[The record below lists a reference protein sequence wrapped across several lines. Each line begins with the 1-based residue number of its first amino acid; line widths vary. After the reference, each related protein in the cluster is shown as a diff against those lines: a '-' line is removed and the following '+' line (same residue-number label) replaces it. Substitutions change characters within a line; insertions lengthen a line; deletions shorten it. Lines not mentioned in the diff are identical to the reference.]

1 VEKENYKLSRLIP
14 GPRENYDRNS
24 SGEIMQPL
32 ALILNIAIVVGI
44 VGIVVYWVRRFAVFL
59 GYKAVQPDVLQIAE
73 LLKTQPLR
81 DRSDVVLEGHY
92 GGNPTIV
99 RFSHRVDTPGL
110 DIQMRVPAAIS
121 FFLIPKNI
129 QGRNEGR
136 VLMRT
141 GSAPLDRKF
150 NARTDH
156 PVEFKMLTAATAI
169 KSGLEQLC
177 CSTQTGLTVRDRVI
191 ELSELTIPPFAA
203 NHVFDH
209 LQSML
214 TLAKAI
220 HEMPGA
226 DRIKVDPLPRH
237 GSSWPVRIVLAG
249 GLVCLV
255 ALLFT
260 QPYNRIP
267 GASANANAAAP
278 PAGVAPGDA
287 VRMQQLQGWHAATR
301 DDFPAAVQRYL
312 QQRRLSPSGHI
323 VADFGGSGSAI
334 DSAYLLVDTAGR
346 KRVTILS
353 RGAVAYDALFP
364 KVDFLARIPKSTL
377 GKIQWMSSGPPL
389 PPDGDGLLVVQ
400 NANDPTASVVLLRHG
415 PETLSA
421 RPADF
426 NKIDLATQ

>member
-1 VEKENYKLSRLIP
+1 
-14 GPRENYDRNS
+14 
-24 SGEIMQPL
+24 MQPL
-32 ALILNIAIVVGI
+32 ALILNITIVVGI
-44 VGIVVYWVRRFAVFL
+44 IGIVVYWVRRFAVFL
-59 GYKAVQPDVLQIAE
+59 GYKSIAPDVLQIAE
-73 LLKTQPLR
+73 LLRAQPLR
-81 DRSDVVLEGHY
+81 DRSDVVLEGYY
-92 GGNPTIV
+92 GGNPTII

-121 FFLIPKNI
+121 FVLIPKNI

-141 GSAPLDRKF
+141 GSPPLDRKF

-169 KSGLEQLC
+169 KTGLEQLC
-177 CSTQTGLTVRDRVI
+177 CSTQTGLTVRDRVM
-191 ELSELTIPPFAA
+191 ELSELTIPPFTA

-226 DRIKVDPLPRH
+226 DRIKVDPLPRR
-237 GSSWPVRIVLAG
+237 GSSWPVRIALAG

-278 PAGVAPGDA
+278 PSGVAPGDA
-287 VRMQQLQGWHAATR
+287 VRMQQLQGWHAATG

-323 VADFGGSGSAI
+323 VADFSGSGSAI
-334 DSAYLLVDTAGR
+334 DSAYLLVDTSGR
-346 KRVTILS
+346 KRVTMLS
-353 RGAVAYDALFP
+353 RGAVAYDAIFP
-364 KVDFLARIPKSTL
+364 KVEFLARISKSAM

-389 PPDGDGLLVVQ
+389 TPDGDGLLVVQ
-400 NANDPTASVVLLRHG
+400 DANDPTASVVLLRHG
-415 PETLSA
+415 PQTLSA

>member
-1 VEKENYKLSRLIP
+1 
-14 GPRENYDRNS
+14 
-24 SGEIMQPL
+24 MQPL

-59 GYKAVQPDVLQIAE
+59 GYKAIEPDVLQIAE
-73 LLKTQPLR
+73 LLKAQPLR

-92 GGNPTIV
+92 GGNPTII

-110 DIQMRVPAAIS
+110 DIQMRVPATIS
-121 FFLIPKNI
+121 FFLMPKNFAAT
-129 QGRNEGR
+129 NEGR

-141 GSAPLDRKF
+141 GSAPLDRRF

-156 PVEFKMLTAATAI
+156 PMEFKMLTAGAAI
-169 KSGLEQLC
+169 KPSLEQLC
-177 CSTQTGLTVRDRVI
+177 CSTQTGLTVKDRVI
-191 ELSELTIPPFAA
+191 ELSELTIPPFTA

-226 DRIKVDPLPRH
+226 DLVKVDPLARR
-237 GSSWPVRIVLAG
+237 GSSWPVRIALAG
-249 GLVCLV
+249 GLVCLA

-260 QPYNRIP
+260 QPYNRVP
-267 GASANANAAAP
+267 DASANTVAP
-278 PAGVAPGDA
+278 PAGVMPVDA
-287 VRMQQLQGWHAATR
+287 IRLQQLQGWHAATR
-301 DDFPAAVQRYL
+301 DDFAGAVQRYL
-312 QQRRLSPSGHI
+312 QQRRLEPAGHI
-323 VADFGGSGSAI
+323 AADFEGSSRLS
-334 DSAYLLVDTAGR
+334 DSAYLLIDTSGR
-346 KRVTILS
+346 KRVSMLA
-353 RGAVAYDALFP
+353 RGAVAYDAIFP
-364 KVDFLARIPKSTL
+364 RVDFLARIPKSAMA
-377 GKIQWMSSGPPL
+377 KIQWMSSGPPL
-389 PPDGDGLLVVQ
+389 PSDGDGLLVVQ

-415 PETLSA
+415 AQTLSA

>member
-1 VEKENYKLSRLIP
+1 
-14 GPRENYDRNS
+14 
-24 SGEIMQPL
+24 MQPL

-59 GYKAVQPDVLQIAE
+59 GYKAIEPDVLQIAE
-73 LLKTQPLR
+73 LLKAQPLR

-92 GGNPTIV
+92 GGNPTII

-110 DIQMRVPAAIS
+110 DIQMRVPASIS
-121 FFLIPKNI
+121 FFLMPKNFAAT
-129 QGRNEGR
+129 NEGR

-141 GSAPLDRKF
+141 GSAPLDRRF

-156 PVEFKMLTAATAI
+156 PMEFKMLTAGAAI
-169 KSGLEQLC
+169 KTSLEQLC
-177 CSTQTGLTVRDRVI
+177 CSTQTGVTVKDRVI
-191 ELSELTIPPFAA
+191 ELSELTIPPFTA

-226 DRIKVDPLPRH
+226 DLVKVDPLARR
-237 GSSWPVRIVLAG
+237 GSSWPVRIALAG

-260 QPYNRIP
+260 QPYNRVP
-267 GASANANAAAP
+267 DASANTVAP
-278 PAGVAPGDA
+278 PAGVMPADA
-287 VRMQQLQGWHAATR
+287 VRLQQLQGWHAATS
-301 DDFPAAVQRYL
+301 DDFSGAVQRYL
-312 QQRRLSPSGHI
+312 EQRRLEPVGHI
-323 VADFGGSGSAI
+323 AADFEGSSRLS
-334 DSAYLLVDTAGR
+334 DSAYLLIDSSGR
-346 KRVTILS
+346 KRVS
-353 RGAVAYDALFP
+353 MVARGAVAYDAIFSR
-364 KVDFLARIPKSTL
+364 VDFLARIPKSAMA
-377 GKIQWMSSGPPL
+377 KIQWMLSGPPL

-415 PETLSA
+415 AQTLSA

>member
-1 VEKENYKLSRLIP
+1 
-14 GPRENYDRNS
+14 
-24 SGEIMQPL
+24 MQPL
-32 ALILNIAIVVGI
+32 ALILNITIIVGI
-44 VGIVVYWVRRFAVFL
+44 IGIVVYWVRHFAVFL
-59 GYKAVQPDVLQIAE
+59 GYKAITPDILQIAE
-73 LLKTQPLR
+73 LLKAQPLR

-92 GGNPTIV
+92 GGNPTII

-110 DIQMRVPAAIS
+110 DIQMRVPATTS
-121 FFLIPKNI
+121 FSLMPKI
-129 QGRNEGR
+129 FAGRNEGR

-141 GSAPLDRKF
+141 GSAPLDRRF
-150 NARTDH
+150 HARTDH
-156 PVEFKMLTAATAI
+156 PMEFKMLTAGAAI
-169 KSGLEQLC
+169 INSLEQLC

-191 ELSELTIPPFAA
+191 ELSELTIPPFTG

-226 DRIKVDPLPRH
+226 DLVKIDPLPRR
-237 GSSWPVRIVLAG
+237 GSSWPVRIALAG

-260 QPYNRIP
+260 QPYNRMP
-267 GASANANAAAP
+267 GASANTSTVATP
-278 PAGVAPGDA
+278 TGIAPGDA
-287 VRMQQLQGWHAATR
+287 MRMQQLQGWHAASR
-301 DDFPAAVQRYL
+301 EDFPAAVQRYL
-312 QQRRLSPSGHI
+312 QQRRLEPAGHI
-323 VADFGGSGSAI
+323 AGDFAGRGAAI
-334 DSAYLLVDTAGR
+334 DSAYLLVDATGR
-346 KRVTILS
+346 RRVSMLAKE
-353 RGAVAYDALFP
+353 AVAYDAIFP
-364 KVDFLARIPKSTL
+364 KVDFLARISKNAMAQ
-377 GKIQWMSSGPPL
+377 IQWMSSGPSL

-415 PETLSA
+415 AQTLSA

>member
-1 VEKENYKLSRLIP
+1 
-14 GPRENYDRNS
+14 
-24 SGEIMQPL
+24 MQPL
-32 ALILNIAIVVGI
+32 ALILNITIVVGI
-44 VGIVVYWVRRFAVFL
+44 IGIVVYWVRRFAVFL
-59 GYKAVQPDVLQIAE
+59 GYQAIEPDVLKIAE
-73 LLKTQPLR
+73 LLKAQPLR

-110 DIQMRVPAAIS
+110 DIQMRVPAAIN
-121 FFLIPKNI
+121 FFLVPKNI
-129 QGRNEGR
+129 PGKNEGR

-141 GSAPLDRKF
+141 GSAPLDKRF

-156 PVEFKMLTAATAI
+156 PMEFKMLTAGAAI

-177 CSTQTGLTVRDRVI
+177 CSTQTGLTVRDRVM
-191 ELSELTIPPFAA
+191 ELSELTIPPFTA

-226 DRIKVDPLPRH
+226 DRIKVDPLPRR
-237 GSSWPVRIVLAG
+237 GSSWPVRIALAG

-260 QPYNRIP
+260 QPYNRMP
-267 GASANANAAAP
+267 GASANVNTAAP
-278 PAGVAPGDA
+278 PSGVAQADA
-287 VRMQQLQGWHAATR
+287 ALMQQLQGWHAAGR
-301 DDFPAAVQRYL
+301 DDFSGAVQRYL
-312 QQRRLSPSGHI
+312 RERRLEPSGHI
-323 VADFGGSGSAI
+323 VADFGGRGNAS
-334 DSAYLLVDTAGR
+334 DSAYLLMDTTGR
-346 KRVTILS
+346 KRVTMLS
-353 RGAVAYDALFP
+353 RGTVAYDAIFP
-364 KVDFLARIPKSTL
+364 KVEFLARISKSTM

-415 PETLSA
+415 SQTLSA

-426 NKIDLATQ
+426 NKIDLALQ

>member
-1 VEKENYKLSRLIP
+1 
-14 GPRENYDRNS
+14 
-24 SGEIMQPL
+24 MQPL

-59 GYKAVQPDVLQIAE
+59 GYKAIETDVLKIAE
-73 LLKTQPLR
+73 LLKAQPLR

-92 GGNPTIV
+92 GSNPTIV

-110 DIQMRVPAAIS
+110 HIQMRVPSAIN

-129 QGRNEGR
+129 PGRNEGR

-141 GSAPLDRKF
+141 GSAPLDRRF

-156 PVEFKMLTAATAI
+156 PMEFKMLTAGGAI

-177 CSTQTGLTVRDRVI
+177 CSTHTGLTLRDRVI
-191 ELSELTIPPFAA
+191 ELGELTIPPFTA

-226 DRIKVDPLPRH
+226 DLVKVDPLPRR
-237 GSSWPVRIVLAG
+237 GSSWPVRSALAG

-260 QPYNRIP
+260 QPYNRMP
-267 GASANANAAAP
+267 GASANTNTGAP
-278 PAGVAPGDA
+278 PTGVAPGDA

-312 QQRRLSPSGHI
+312 QQRRLEPSGHI
-323 VADFGGSGSAI
+323 VANFGGGGSAV
-334 DSAYLLVDTAGR
+334 DSAYLLVDTSGR
-346 KRVTILS
+346 KRVSMLS
-353 RGAVAYDALFP
+353 RGAVAYDAVFP
-364 KVDFLARIPKSTL
+364 KVDFLARISKSAM

-389 PPDGDGLLVVQ
+389 TPDGDGLLVVQ

-415 PETLSA
+415 AQTLSA

>member
-1 VEKENYKLSRLIP
+1 
-14 GPRENYDRNS
+14 
-24 SGEIMQPL
+24 MQPP
-32 ALILNIAIVVGI
+32 ALILNIASVVAI

-59 GYKAVQPDVLQIAE
+59 GYQAIEPDVLQIAE
-73 LLKTQPLR
+73 LLKAQPLR

-92 GGNPTIV
+92 SGNPTIV

-110 DIQMRVPAAIS
+110 DIQMRVPATIN

-129 QGRNEGR
+129 RATNEGR

-141 GSAPLDRKF
+141 GSAPLDRRF

-156 PVEFKMLTAATAI
+156 PMEFMMLTALAAI
-169 KSGLEQLC
+169 KSSLEQLC

-191 ELSELTIPPFAA
+191 ELSELTIPPFTA

-226 DRIKVDPLPRH
+226 DRIKVDPLPRRE
-237 GSSWPVRIVLAG
+237 SSWPVRIALAG

-255 ALLFT
+255 GLLFT
-260 QPYNRIP
+260 QPYSRMP
-267 GASANANAAAP
+267 GASANANIVAP
-278 PAGVAPGDA
+278 PSGVAPGDTI
-287 VRMQQLQGWHAATR
+287 RLQQLQGWHAATR
-301 DDFPAAVQRYL
+301 DDFSAAVQRYL
-312 QQRRLSPSGHI
+312 RERRLEPSGHI
-323 VADFGGSGSAI
+323 VGDFSGRGSAI

-346 KRVTILS
+346 RRVSMLAK
-353 RGAVAYDALFP
+353 GAVAYDALFP
-364 KVDFLARIPKSTL
+364 KVEFLARISKSAM

-415 PETLSA
+415 SQTLSA

-426 NKIDLATQ
+426 NKIDLASQ